1 MMANSIVSNA
11 LIEIEPLRVD
21 ETIEAAARKVLAAGV
36 PALPAVGEDQ
46 TFAGIF
52 GEREFMA
59 AAFPGY
65 LRELGSARMVSR
77 SLDEAIELRQACRDE
92 PIEQYLTP
100 DHIVVDADSSDTQLA
115 EIFLHH
121 DVLIV
126 PILNGG
132 HVRAV
137 VTRGDFFRALVERL
151 VGDGGVGA

>member
-1 MMANSIVSNA
+1 MPNSIVANA
-11 LIEIEPLRVD
+11 LVEIEPLRVE
-21 ETIEAAARKVLAAGV
+21 ETIEAAAEKVLAAGV

-46 TFAGIF
+46 VFAGIF

-77 SLDEAIELRQACRDE
+77 TLDQAIELRQSCRDE
-92 PIEQYLTP
+92 AIAKYLTR
-100 DHIVVDADSSDTQLA
+100 DHIVVDADFSDTQLA

-132 HVRAV
+132 RVRAV
-137 VTRGDFFRALVERL
+137 VTRGDFFRALVQRL
-151 VGDGGVGA
+151 VGDGGMES